1 MTIEAL
7 LVTSLL
13 SWGTVK
19 AAPATFDA
27 WKEARLSHKLEK
39 FCKEQKE
46 CEPYKEYLRIK
57 IKQLEKVPTNGTT
70 N

>member
-1 MTIEAL
+1 MSIEAL

-39 FCKEQKE
+39 YCHETKD
-46 CEPYKEYLRIK
+46 CDPYRQYLLIK
-57 IKQLEKVPTNGTT
+57 IKQLDKVSPSGTT
-70 N
+70 E